1 MQRQMQLDRVGKYIA
16 TMSAKISMRGN
27 INSEM
32 VIFEEA
38 TVLYGLF
45 MFI

>member
-1 MQRQMQLDRVGKYIA
+1 MQLDRVGKYIA
-16 TMSAKISMRGN
+16 TMYFSAKLYVEGN